1 MLRNLLIL
9 LLFVALPNIGISQD
23 LTAFKIYN
31 ENGKAV
37 KTKKLLKAL
46 SDAQIILFGEQH
58 NNPICHWLQLE
69 VSKSLLQNAN
79 IVFGAEMFEADNQVV
94 LNQYLK
100 DEINTAQFDSL
111 MTLWPN
117 YATDYAPLVAL
128 AKENKLPFIATNI
141 PRKYARLVYKDGFEG
156 LDSLTAEELKFIAP
170 LPISYDAELPGYK
183 AMLEMGHGHGGEN
196 LPKAQAIKDA
206 TMAHFIVENL
216 VENHPFIH
224 FNGTYHSDNFEGIY
238 WYLKQL
244 NPDLKITTIS
254 AVEQKNIHQLE
265 KEHIGKANFIIC
277 VDEDMTKTY

>member
-170 LPISYDAELPGYK
+170 LPISYDVELPGYK

>member
-31 ENGKAV
+31 ENGKSV
-37 KTKKLLKAL
+37 KIKKLLNAL
-46 SDAQIILFGEQH
+46 GDTQIILFGEQH

-69 VSKSLLQNAN
+69 VSKYLLQNTSL
-79 IVFGAEMFEADNQVV
+79 IFGAEMFEADNQVV

-100 DEINTAQFDSL
+100 VEINAAQFDSL
-111 MTLWPN
+111 MRLWPN
-117 YATDYAPLVAL
+117 YATDYAPLLEL
-128 AKENKLPFIATNI
+128 AKENQFPFIATNI

-170 LPISYDAELPGYK
+170 LPIPYDAELPGYK

-206 TMAHFIVENL
+206 TMAHFVVENL

-254 AVEQKNIHQLE
+254 AVEQINIHQLE
-265 KEHIGKANFIIC
+265 NEHIGKANFIIC

>member
-141 PRKYARLVYKDGFEG
+141 PRKYARLVY
-156 LDSLTAEELKFIAP
+156 
-170 LPISYDAELPGYK
+170 
-183 AMLEMGHGHGGEN
+183 
-196 LPKAQAIKDA
+196 
-206 TMAHFIVENL
+206 
-216 VENHPFIH
+216 
-224 FNGTYHSDNFEGIY
+224 
-238 WYLKQL
+238 
-244 NPDLKITTIS
+244 
-254 AVEQKNIHQLE
+254 
-265 KEHIGKANFIIC
+265 
-277 VDEDMTKTY
+277 